1 MNTFFSVVIPLYNK
15 VGFIKNSLESVLK
28 QTHQD
33 FEVIIVNDGSTDGSK
48 KVVETF
54 KDPRI
59 QVLHQNNK
67 GASAARNSGIE
78 KAKNKW
84 IALIDAD
91 DYWYPNHLEELNK
104 MISMYPKANVICN
117 NYEVLLNN
125 KHLKQPTYSLNEP
138 FKAQYIQ
145 DYFEASQIDA
155 LGWTSALGF
164 TKKIFSDVGGF
175 DEQIRSGQDT
185 DLMIRL
191 GLSSIIAFN
200 PEVTACYITET
211 ENNLAK
217 SKSISDRIKIFK
229 KYIREEKEMSSLKT
243 YLDRNR
249 FALTVLYKMSRIPE
263 WRSIRKDIDLKNLN
277 SKQKFLLKLP
287 GTALR
292 VLKSF
297 QTFLIKQNIY
307 QSAHR

>member
-1 MNTFFSVVIPLYNK
+1 MTKFSVVIPLYNK
-15 VGFIKNSLESVLK
+15 ANFIGDCLESVLK

-104 MISMYPKANVICN
+104 MISKYPKADLVCN
-117 NYEVLLNN
+117 NYEILLN
-125 KHLKQPTYSLNEP
+125 KKLIKYPFISLDNVS
-138 FKAQYIQ
+138 KSQYIEN
-145 DYFEASQIDA
+145 YFLASKVDS
-155 LGWTSALGF
+155 LTLTCSFGF
-164 TKKIFSDVGGF
+164 TKKIFEKVGGF
-175 DEQIRSGQDT
+175 DEDIRSGQDT

-191 GLSSIIAFN
+191 GLNSIIAYN
-200 PEVTACYITET
+200 PIITSRYNSLS
-211 ENNLAK
+211 ENNL
-217 SKSISDRIKIFK
+217 SKSEFISDRIKIFNKYTSKEK
-229 KYIREEKEMSSLKT
+229 KKPYLKT
-243 YLDRNR
+243 YLDLNR
-249 FALTVLYKMSRIPE
+249 FALAISFKMNKISE
-263 WRSIRKDIDLKNLN
+263 WKSLRKNIDSKNLN
-277 SKQKFLLKLP
+277 QKQNLLLKLP
-287 GTALR
+287 GS
-292 VLKSF
+292 VLQFLKNI
-297 QTFLIKQNIY
+297 QTWLIKKNIY
-307 QSAHR
+307 KSAHH